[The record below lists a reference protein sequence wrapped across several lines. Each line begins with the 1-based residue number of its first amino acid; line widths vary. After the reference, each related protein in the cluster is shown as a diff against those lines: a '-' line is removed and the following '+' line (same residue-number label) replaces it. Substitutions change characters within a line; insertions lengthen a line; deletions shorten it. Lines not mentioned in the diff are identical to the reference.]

1 MVEKKIRKKDDK
13 DYMITID
20 RRQRDFLL
28 KNGFKYG
35 KDIHHTVGKGKKK
48 TYFAT
53 ESQKV
58 LSCLEKIQ

>member
-1 MVEKKIRKKDDK
+1 
-13 DYMITID
+13 MITID
-20 RRQRDFLL
+20 RRQRDYLL

-48 TYFAT
+48 TYYAT

-58 LSCLEKIQ
+58 MACLNKIA